1 MIVVTWS
8 LACVND
14 RDPFNKIVCEDR
26 WFFHKMFGNLDFWEF
41 CWSLVWDDPLKL
53 NAFCSFF
60 QTFLLYRN
68 KIYLYFYNLRLTSLK
83 TILTFLTS
91 IFQLRPF
98 GWFQTLY
105 QKIQYFSKMLN
116 FPKQKLKQTFPV
128 PILLQM
134 IQFKVFSV
142 KLTMKNW
149 LLEKTLKRAKWLLHS
164 WCFNKLFFI
173 WVIGYVFWKHY
184 QNVRFKIFSQISID

>member
-1 MIVVTWS
+1 MIVVKWS

-26 WFFHKMFGNLDFWEF
+26 WFFHKIFGNLDFWEF

-53 NAFCSFF
+53 NNFCSFF

-68 KIYLYFYNLRLTSLK
+68 EIYLYCYNLRLTSLK

-105 QKIQYFSKMLN
+105 QKIQYFSKIFENVEFSETKVETNLSCTHSSSNDSLQSFFRKALN
-116 FPKQKLKQTFPV
+116 E
-128 PILLQM
+128 
-134 IQFKVFSV
+134 
-142 KLTMKNW
+142 KLTFGKNF
-149 LLEKTLKRAKWLLHS
+149 ET
-164 WCFNKLFFI
+164 
-173 WVIGYVFWKHY
+173 
-184 QNVRFKIFSQISID
+184 SQMTSSFLVLQ